1 MNVSSLDLTVYKDKL
16 KELPVSRVQNRRLR
30 RDQMASID
38 YLMAI

>member
-16 KELPVSRVQNRRLR
+16 KELPVSRVQKRRLR
-30 RDQMASID
+30 RDLMASID